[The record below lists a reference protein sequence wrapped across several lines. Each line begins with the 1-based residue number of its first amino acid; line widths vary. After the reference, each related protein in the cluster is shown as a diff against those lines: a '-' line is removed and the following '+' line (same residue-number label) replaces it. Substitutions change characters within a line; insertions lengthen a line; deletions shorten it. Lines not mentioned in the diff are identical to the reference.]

1 METCQI
7 QNIVLY
13 VLLLICILF
22 IIVLVKQ
29 RDELKKNVV
38 TPIDIDV
45 EKAKSD
51 TI

>member
-29 RDELKKNVV
+29 RDELKKSVV
-38 TPIDIDV
+38 IPIDIDL
-45 EKAKSD
+45 EKGKS
-51 TI
+51 

>member
-1 METCQI
+1 METCEI

-29 RDELKKNVV
+29 RDELKNNIVS
-38 TPIDIDV
+38 PIDIDL
-45 EKAKSD
+45 EKAK
-51 TI
+51 T